1 MLTSSMLAPLRTW
14 SSATST
20 AASKSP
26 DSIKRRNFAL
36 PVTFWRSPIITNP
49 VSVRIWNGSRPLNVG
64 TRSSKVGI
72 SRRATSLTAAAIIAV
87 CSGVVP
93 QQPPTRFTRPARANS
108 SSSELVVS
116 GASS

>member
-36 PVTFWRSPIITNP
+36 PVTFCRSPIITNP
-49 VSVRIWNGSRPLNVG
+49 VSVRI
-64 TRSSKVGI
+64 
-72 SRRATSLTAAAIIAV
+72 
-87 CSGVVP
+87 
-93 QQPPTRFTRPARANS
+93 
-108 SSSELVVS
+108 
-116 GASS
+116 